1 MTGFQTYYDND
12 YERHQPLKYRGGGEM
27 SKSIVVYASVVAL
40 DDDSRRLVNR
50 GEVLCEITSGTGD
63 GKYGPYSGTA
73 SDGRQ
78 NLTNKLTVV
87 AQVGLDVTLGD
98 RPVAGWFADC
108 VFDLSEMTLNGI
120 SAHSTDLEDAFPQC
134 VLDD

>member
-1 MTGFQTYYDND
+1 MGFQTYYDND
-12 YERHQPLKYRGGGEM
+12 YQRHQPLKMRYGDEK
-27 SKSIVVYASVVAL
+27 SKSIVVYASVVTL
-40 DDDSRRLVNR
+40 DDDSRRLINR

-73 SDGRQ
+73 TDGRE

-108 VFDLSEMTLNGI
+108 VFDVSELTLNGI
-120 SAHSTDLEDAFPQC
+120 SMHSTDLEEAFPQC
-134 VLDD
+134 TFSD